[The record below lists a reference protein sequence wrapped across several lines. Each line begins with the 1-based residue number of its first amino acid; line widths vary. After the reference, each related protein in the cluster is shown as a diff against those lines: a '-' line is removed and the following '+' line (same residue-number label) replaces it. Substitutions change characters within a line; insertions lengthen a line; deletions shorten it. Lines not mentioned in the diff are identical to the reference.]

1 MFDKQKLDK
10 RKITIE
16 KPITFFPPILLA
28 WCQDQYSETTASV
41 KDKSLSKLLF
51 MGKFHLTESQFA
63 QGLQDEEFFQVE
75 DEQGRKKYSWTQSEH
90 ATTHGSSSKWQ
101 QEAKKELTEK
111 EQAVQ
116 DAAFDSWKFGFFKPT
131 GDQKAL
137 CDASGSQLALM
148 DKEELTDTH
157 WLKAQAQLATAIQA
171 FEKLDKDA
179 KKSLQLVGVDN
190 KTDKLYTD
198 LMLFS
203 FLARICWFKTQCMD
217 VNLSK

>member
-10 RKITIE
+10 RKITIIE
-16 KPITFFPPILLA
+16 KPITFFSTNTACMVSKVSRMRSSLKSKMSKAARSIHGPSQNMQPPMVPVQI
-28 WCQDQYSETTASV
+28 
-41 KDKSLSKLLF
+41 
-51 MGKFHLTESQFA
+51 
-63 QGLQDEEFFQVE
+63 
-75 DEQGRKKYSWTQSEH
+75 
-90 ATTHGSSSKWQ
+90 KWQ

-111 EQAVQ
+111 EKAVQ

-157 WLKAQAQLATAIQA
+157 WLKAQPQLATAIQA

-179 KKSLQLVGVDN
+179 KKSLQIVGVGN